1 MFFVKI
7 FKDII
12 NEMWILY
19 VKVRYIE
26 GNGWFMLIFLFCE
39 LENMDENLLFLDFE
53 EVFNFGE

>member
-1 MFFVKI
+1 
-7 FKDII
+7 
-12 NEMWILY
+12 MWILY